1 MEKLTGKERRAKQK
15 AQYDCYKV
23 IKEKIEKGE
32 PTTFQ
37 ERTIYRIVEKKRNR
51 SFKEIIENGKNLK
64 YTNSKPSRLKTP

>member
-23 IKEKIEKGE
+23 IKGKIEKGE

-37 ERTIYRIVEKKRNR
+37 ERTIYRIVEKKR
-51 SFKEIIENGKNLK
+51 KKG
-64 YTNSKPSRLKTP
+64 